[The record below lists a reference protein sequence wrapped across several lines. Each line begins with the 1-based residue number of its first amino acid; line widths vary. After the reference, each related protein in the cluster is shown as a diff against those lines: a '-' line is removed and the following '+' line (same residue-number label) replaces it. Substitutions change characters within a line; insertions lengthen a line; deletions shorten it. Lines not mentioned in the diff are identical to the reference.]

1 MRNIFILLIC
11 CCSLI
16 TNAQSTITFRSLDE
30 VFVYAGDHSSVF
42 KNNTQESIL
51 ARYQTIAAKVA
62 KWNLQAS
69 ANLSAT
75 DNTKLNSTFIPAE
88 IFGGP
93 SGTFRTV
100 SFGQRYVSNATVAPQ
115 FDILNPYATAKI
127 KVSKVNEQVTAV
139 ANLISRRDLY
149 LSIAGSYYNI
159 KSYQWQIAV
168 TEKSLT
174 NADTLLRIM
183 ENKQQEG
190 IARPQDVNSASA
202 SRLSV
207 LDKLQ
212 QLKVQ
217 LAQENNNLKIFC
229 DIDTSADILIGAEQK
244 TDHPFET
251 SLNAT
256 GDLLRRQNEWQV
268 KYQEQTLKTDKKWFL
283 PTLGFFSS
291 FGWQQNTNDHF
302 FDNTRWIGSNYV
314 GLRLTLPLFPDAAK
328 IAAVRYDR
336 VNLQM
341 AQNNWKHAVLEED
354 LNNRQ
359 YQLDY
364 QKAFNSYQLS
374 SKIAS
379 LNGDSYQKNLGIY
392 KEGILSA
399 TDLLNSFNEWLN
411 SGLNAAAQLASS
423 EYAKS
428 KITIY
433 NTIK

>member
-11 CCSLI
+11 CCSLV
-16 TNAQSTITFRSLDE
+16 TNAQSTITFQSLDE

-93 SGTFRTV
+93 AGTFRTV

-115 FDILNPYATAKI
+115 FDILNPYTSAKV

-159 KSYQWQIAV
+159 KSYQWQIEV
-168 TEKSLT
+168 TEKSLA

-229 DIDTSADILIGAEQK
+229 DIDTSVEIHIDAAQK
-244 TDHPFET
+244 PDHLFET

-268 KYQEQTLKTDKKWFL
+268 KYQEQTLKADKKWFL

-302 FDNTRWIGSNYV
+302 FDSSRWIGSNYV
-314 GLRLTLPLFPDAAK
+314 GLRLTIPLFPDAAK

-341 AQNNWKHAVLEED
+341 AQNNWKHAILEED

-359 YQLDY
+359 YLLDY
-364 QKAFNSYQLS
+364 QKAFTSYELS
-374 SKIAS
+374 SKIAG
-379 LNGDSYQKNLGIY
+379 LNGDSYQKNLSIY

-411 SGLNAAAQLASS
+411 SGLNAAAQLANS

-433 NTIK
+433 SIIK